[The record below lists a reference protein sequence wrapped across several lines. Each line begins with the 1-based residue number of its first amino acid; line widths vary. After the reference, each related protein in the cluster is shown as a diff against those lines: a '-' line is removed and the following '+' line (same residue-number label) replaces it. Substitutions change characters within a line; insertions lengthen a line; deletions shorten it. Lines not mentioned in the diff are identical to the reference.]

1 MSTQTVSVPH
11 KRWIRI
17 IPAAFLMYTIAFM
30 DRVNVGFGI
39 PGIEKTLSVSATIA
53 GLVSGIFF
61 VGYVLLQIPGGQLA
75 MKWSAKKFVFIMLIA
90 WGIFAILTGLV
101 QNVTELLIV
110 RFFLGVAEGGVWPA
124 TLVLLGRWFPMEERA
139 RANSYW
145 MFCLPVASI
154 ISSPI
159 SGWILTWSDWRTLF
173 ILEGIPPPIWAA
185 IWSFTIDDSPDT
197 ARWISPEERQ
207 YLDQKFAED
216 RQTIPVAK
224 EEGSSWT
231 DSLKDL
237 KVWYL
242 VIVYFLI
249 QVGFYGVALW
259 LPVIVKGL
267 SKQGFGLVGLIATL
281 PYIAAVIGM
290 YLNANHSDRT
300 GERKKHVAFPLI
312 IGGIALLISGFL
324 GKSSPVLGILF
335 LILSEGFVLAYVGVF
350 WTLPPLFLNKESVGS
365 GMGLINALGNLGGF
379 LGPFLVGYFIST
391 TGSSLTGIVAL
402 CISLVL
408 GGLMVLVFRYPHSA
422 TASRNAD
429 VTETAT
435 QAPELSEVRRSA

>member
-1 MSTQTVSVPH
+1 MATQTVSVPQ

-39 PGIEKTLSVSATIA
+39 PGIEKSLGVNATIA
-53 GLVSGIFF
+53 GLASGIFF
-61 VGYVLLQIPGGQLA
+61 VGYVLLQIPGGQWA
-75 MKWSAKKFVFIMLIA
+75 MKWSAKKFVLFALIA
-90 WGIFAILTGLV
+90 WGIFAILTGLA
-101 QNVTELLIV
+101 QNATQLLIV
-110 RFFLGVAEGGVWPA
+110 RFLLGVAEGGVWPA
-124 TLVLLGRWFPMEERA
+124 TLVLLARWFPMKERA

-154 ISSPI
+154 ITSPI
-159 SGWILTWSDWRTLF
+159 SGWILTWTDWRTLF
-173 ILEGIPPPIWAA
+173 ILEGIPPLIWALV
-185 IWSFTIDDSPDT
+185 WWFTIDDSPDT
-197 ARWISPEERQ
+197 AKWISPEERQ
-207 YLDQKFAED
+207 YIDQKFAED
-216 RQTIPVAK
+216 RQAIPVA
-224 EEGSSWT
+224 ENEGSWV

-267 SKQGFGLVGLIATL
+267 SKQGFGLVGLIAAL

-290 YLNANHSDRT
+290 YINANHSDRT

-312 IGGIALLISGFL
+312 IGGIALLLSGWL
-324 GKSSPVLGILF
+324 GLSSPLLGILF
-335 LILSEGFVLAYVGVF
+335 LIISEGFVLAYVGVF
-350 WTLPPLFLNKESVGS
+350 WTLPPLFLGKESVGS

-379 LGPFLVGYFIST
+379 LGPFLIGYFITT
-391 TGSSLTGIVAL
+391 TGSNLTGIVIL
-402 CISLVL
+402 SISLVL
-408 GGLMVLVFRYPHSA
+408 AGLMTLAFRHGSYRQSMA
-422 TASRNAD
+422 TAPMGQRA
-429 VTETAT
+429 A
-435 QAPELSEVRRSA
+435 QH

>member
-1 MSTQTVSVPH
+1 MATQAASVPK
-11 KRWIRI
+11 KRWIHI

-30 DRVNVGFGI
+30 DRVNIGFAI
-39 PGIEKTLSVSATIA
+39 PGIEKSLAVSATIA
-53 GLVSGIFF
+53 GLASGIFF

-75 MKWSAKKFVFIMLIA
+75 MKWSAKRFVLFSLIA
-90 WGIFAILTGLV
+90 WGICAILTGLA
-101 QNVTELLIV
+101 QNATQLLII

-124 TLVLLGRWFPMEERA
+124 TLVLLARWFPMEERA

-154 ISSPI
+154 ITSPI
-159 SGWILTWSDWRTLF
+159 SGWILTWTDWRTLF
-173 ILEGIPPPIWAA
+173 ILEGIPPLIWAVV
-185 IWSFTIDDSPDT
+185 WWFTIDDSPDT
-197 ARWISPEERQ
+197 AKWVSSEERQ

-216 RQTIPVAK
+216 RQAIPVT
-224 EEGSSWT
+224 EEKGSWV

-267 SKQGFGLVGLIATL
+267 SKQGFGLVGLIAAL

-300 GERKKHVAFPLI
+300 GERKRHVAFPLI
-312 IGGIALLISGFL
+312 IGGIALLLSGWL
-324 GKSSPVLGILF
+324 GLSSPLLGILF
-335 LILSEGFVLAYVGVF
+335 LIISEGFVLAYVGIF
-350 WTLPPLFLNKESVGS
+350 WTLPPLFLSKGSVGS

-379 LGPFLVGYFIST
+379 LGPFLVGYFIT
-391 TGSSLTGIVAL
+391 RTGSNLTGIVIL
-402 CISLVL
+402 SISLVL
-408 GGLMVLVFRYPHSA
+408 AGLMTLVFRYGSSYHQP
-422 TASRNAD
+422 
-429 VTETAT
+429 VEETA
-435 QAPELSEVRRSA
+435 PEREKVAQH